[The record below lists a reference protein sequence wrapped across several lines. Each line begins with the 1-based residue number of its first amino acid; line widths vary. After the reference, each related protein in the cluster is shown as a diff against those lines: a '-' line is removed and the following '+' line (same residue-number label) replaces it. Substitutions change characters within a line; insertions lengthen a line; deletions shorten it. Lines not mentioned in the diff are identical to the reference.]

1 MLVTNGV
8 ITRNIA
14 EKQLNEYTIK
24 GYEEVAEVAK
34 EPIKA
39 PSKPAKKKAGDK

>member
-14 EKQLNEYTIK
+14 EKQLNEYKIK
-24 GYEEVAEVAK
+24 GYKEVVKEPAK
-34 EPIKA
+34 EPL
-39 PSKPAKKKAGDK
+39 KPAKKKAGDK